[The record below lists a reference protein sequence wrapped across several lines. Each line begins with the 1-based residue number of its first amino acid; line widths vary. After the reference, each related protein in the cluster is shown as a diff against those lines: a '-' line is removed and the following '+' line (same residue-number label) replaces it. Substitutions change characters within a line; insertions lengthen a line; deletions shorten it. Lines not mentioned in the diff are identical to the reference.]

1 MNGHSSPLPTAIK
14 HFALLDAVM
23 NAENLDDR
31 SFDTAGAIARGEHRP
46 AATVDKHPCMQPT
59 QATQP
64 TVLDA
69 LASAAIVLSD

>member
-1 MNGHSSPLPTAIK
+1 
-14 HFALLDAVM
+14 M
-23 NAENLDDR
+23 NAENLNDR
-31 SFDTAGAIARGEHRP
+31 SLDTASAIARDEHRP
-46 AATVDKHPCMQPT
+46 AATVDKHPCMQPM

>member
-1 MNGHSSPLPTAIK
+1 
-14 HFALLDAVM
+14 M
-23 NAENLDDR
+23 NAESLDGH
-31 SFDTAGAIARGEHRP
+31 SFDTAGAIARGEHHP
-46 AATVDKHPCMQPT
+46 AATVDKHPSIQPM